1 MPARIIAAAR
11 QADNSSTTNCQPLLK
26 THTEGAERAVDSL
39 VAGLVRAT
47 QRSKRLVKIV
57 DEISNPTI
65 FHPYEHIVGH
75 QMLTK

>member
-26 THTEGAERAVDSL
+26 THTERAVDSL

-75 QMLTK
+75 QMLTQ